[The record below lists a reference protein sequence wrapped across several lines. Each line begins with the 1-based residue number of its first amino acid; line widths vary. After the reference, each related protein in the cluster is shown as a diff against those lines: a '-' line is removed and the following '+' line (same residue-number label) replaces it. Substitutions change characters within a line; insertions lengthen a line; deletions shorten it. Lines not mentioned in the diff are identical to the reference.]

1 MSDIRFNQWLHQS
14 GTGGVTQIS
23 SGHVGIGTTNPLI
36 PVHSTNT
43 ATLNVGI
50 ITANNI
56 YAGTLNGTLA
66 LSNISGIT
74 GSFTSDVTINGNL
87 DIVDKIRHIGD
98 TNTAIRFPAADTV
111 SVETGASERLR
122 INSDGQLLVGTT
134 ETSPFAN
141 RTAMFN
147 KNGGNYISVTTDS
160 SNDCGIVF
168 GDGTA
173 NTTANYESYMAHS
186 NSTNDFT
193 IYVNQGSN
201 TRYLRIKSA
210 TGHVEI
216 GSGNLVLASGAGI
229 DFSAT
234 AGGSSTSGTSEL
246 LDDYEEGTWT
256 PALQTTNNNY
266 SGTQT
271 TQEGIYIKVGRSVWV
286 FGRILRGTVTGG
298 SGTVQITGLPFGSN
312 HGGQY
317 ESVVHFGYRTGV
329 GYASLTGYVS
339 TTTDRLNLAY
349 NDSNATYNVSV
360 GALSSGWLYFSCH
373 YYADS

>member
-1 MSDIRFNQWLHQS
+1 M
-14 GTGGVTQIS
+14 
-23 SGHVGIGTTNPLI
+23 
-36 PVHSTNT
+36 
-43 ATLNVGI
+43 
-50 ITANNI
+50 
-56 YAGTLNGTLA
+56 
-66 LSNISGIT
+66 
-74 GSFTSDVTINGNL
+74 
-87 DIVDKIRHIGD
+87 
-98 TNTAIRFPAADTV
+98 
-111 SVETGASERLR
+111 ETGASERLR

-234 AGGSSTSGTSEL
+234 GDGANSSGTSEL
-246 LDDYEEGTWT
+246 LDDYEEGDHTVTLTGSTGQTDVT
-256 PALQTTNNNY
+256 PYSSENNY
-266 SGTQT
+266 L
-271 TQEGIYIKVGRSVWV
+271 IIKLE
-286 FGRILRGTVTGG
+286 I
-298 SGTVQITGLPFGSN
+298 
-312 HGGQY
+312 
-317 ESVVHFGYRTGV
+317 
-329 GYASLTGYVS
+329 
-339 TTTDRLNLAY
+339 
-349 NDSNATYNVSV
+349 
-360 GALSSGWLYFSCH
+360 
-373 YYADS
+373 

>member
-1 MSDIRFNQWLHQS
+1 VGAL
-14 GTGGVTQIS
+14 TGNVT
-23 SGHVGIGTTNPLI
+23 G
-36 PVHSTNT
+36 
-43 ATLNVGI
+43 
-50 ITANNI
+50 
-56 YAGTLNGTLA
+56 
-66 LSNISGIT
+66 NISGGTVAGST
-74 GSFTSDVTINGNL
+74 GTFTGDV
-87 DIVDKIRHIGD
+87 DIADKIVHTGD

-173 NTTANYESYMAHS
+173 NTTANYESYIAHS

-246 LDDYEEGTWT
+246 LDDYEEGDHT
-256 PALQTTNNNY
+256 
-266 SGTQT
+266 
-271 TQEGIYIKVGRSVWV
+271 V
-286 FGRILRGTVTGG
+286 TVTG
-298 SGTVQITGLPFGSN
+298 S
-312 HGGQY
+312 GGQTDV
-317 ESVVHFGYRTGV
+317 SVYSNETKLSYHRIGNLVIVKGRIRIETNSYSGSLRISLPYTVAAQDNTNNAQMCAVATHGV
-329 GYASLTGYVS
+329 DF
-339 TTTDRLNLAY
+339 TTDTGTGHHMGMFLEPIQNAAQAEFNIPRDNSSWTQATNSNIGAGSYLAFTLMY
-349 NDSNATYNVSV
+349 NA
-360 GALSSGWLYFSCH
+360 
-373 YYADS
+373 